1 MPRIL
6 TIEDDALMRK
16 LIVHALERSGYEVV
30 TASDGLEGLA
40 RAAAV
45 QPDLIITDVMMP
57 KLDGYQVVER
67 LRRNPAFAHTPILVL
82 TAQAQLE
89 EKLKAFEAGADDHMP
104 KPFEASELVA
114 RVGVLLRRSEAT
126 RATKFQDAATG
137 RARLIVVHSL
147 RGGSGCSSLA
157 VNLALALNNLWA
169 QPTLLVDQVFT
180 AGQASLMLDMPLR
193 RTWADVA
200 HFPADDLDIVA
211 LQTIIGRHASEL
223 YLIAAP
229 TYPTEAEEPSGE
241 LIQAAFD
248 LLLPRFD
255 YIVVDLPHNLNDA
268 TLQALDAA
276 DVILLLLA
284 PELASVRAALVT
296 LDTYSKLGYDSN
308 KIKLALNWTF
318 GRNHGIERDNI
329 EQALQTPVSLEV
341 PFAPDRFVGA
351 INKGQPFMA
360 GGKDDTLTALFEGFA
375 FWLSKPSQ
383 RELPP
388 ATPTAAWKRVQK
400 RRAAARHKK

>member
-6 TIEDDALMRK
+6 TIEDEELIRK
-16 LIVHALERSGYEVV
+16 LIVHALETSGYEVV

-67 LRRNPAFAHTPILVL
+67 LRRNPAFAHTPILML

-114 RVGVLLRRSEAT
+114 RVGTLLQRREAA
-126 RATKFQDAATG
+126 RATVFQDAVTERG
-137 RARLIVVHSL
+137 QLIAVHSL

-157 VNLALALNNLWA
+157 VNLALALNKLWA
-169 QPTLLVDQVFT
+169 HPTQLVDLVFT

-200 HFPADDLDIVA
+200 HFSSDDLDIVG
-211 LQTIIGRHASEL
+211 LQTIIGRHASKL
-223 YLIAAP
+223 HLIAAP
-229 TYPTEAEEPSGE
+229 TYPTEAEEPSGA
-241 LIQAAFD
+241 LIQTAFD

-255 YIVVDLPHNLNDA
+255 YIVVDLPHNFNGG
-268 TLQALDAA
+268 TLQVLDEA

-284 PELASVRAALVT
+284 PELASVRAAIVT

-308 KIKLALNWTF
+308 KIKLVLNWTF
-318 GRNHGIERDNI
+318 ERNHGVERDNI
-329 EQALQTPVSLEV
+329 EQALQTPVSLVV

-351 INKGQPFMA
+351 INQGQPFLA
-360 GGKDDTLTALFEGFA
+360 GPKDDALTALFEGFA
-375 FWLSKPSQ
+375 FWLSKQSQ
-383 RELPP
+383 RDLQP

-400 RRAAARHKK
+400 RRTAALRKK